1 MVSLGLRLGRGLWIT
16 YPNANPKPN
25 LLMVTPRC
33 RKQLTARRRLLG
45 IGSGLGVGLRLGL
58 GLGLGLA
65 LTLTLALPLTVSA
78 STRSLCA
85 AKAEA
90 RYGGWLAAAAL
101 WRL

>member
-1 MVSLGLRLGRGLWIT
+1 MWIT

-25 LLMVTPRC
+25 LLVVTPRC

-45 IGSGLGVGLRLGL
+45 IGSGLGVGLGI
-58 GLGLGLA
+58 GLGLA
-65 LTLTLALPLTVSA
+65 LALALPLTVSA

-85 AKAEA
+85 ARAEA

-101 WRL
+101 